1 MNEVIP
7 LSLAVSFLWAIPPI
21 IQKSLMKTM
30 DQKALLFYTWVFYSV
45 CVIIYAFIHW
55 ESISQ
60 QKLSTTTLFWIAVT
74 ASISGLIGNIIYLY
88 VLKRY
93 DSHIVTA
100 LTYSS
105 PLFTLVMAYLI
116 LHEKITLMGALG
128 VMLIASGVIC
138 LAFNT

>member
-7 LSLAVSFLWAIPPI
+7 LSLAISFLWAIPPI
-21 IQKSLMKTM
+21 IQKSLLKTL
-30 DQKALLFYTWVFYSV
+30 DQKALLFFTWVFYSI

-55 ESISQ
+55 DVIST
-60 QKLSTTTLFWIAVT
+60 QKLSSGTLFWIAVT
-74 ASISGLIGNIIYLY
+74 ASLSGLLGNIMYLY

-105 PLFTLVMAYLI
+105 PFFTMFLAYMI

-128 VMLIASGVIC
+128 VTLIAAGVIC